1 MKVKSLLLFILIS
14 LVPIAF
20 WLVGVIDVVTI
31 GVINRYHL
39 IAFVAFPILW
49 LSLNAFGA
57 FVAKSKAVKVLV
69 ALAVLPMLCVSLVL
83 VILVNYELL
92 RHYDAED
99 LADSREE
106 IIEPMYSKPVIEDMG
121 SYEDI
126 DYYYFIQ
133 SHTSLFVSET
143 GVYICKYG
151 EAEYAAQ
158 KAYLAENYVYE
169 EDDSKYTTEIDGFTF
184 RCLDSD
190 TYYLYFPKYAAIVGT
205 NDETHEIAYLSFYD
219 IDLDYIDT
227 LDEFIVDDCGWEH
240 IEDSRKGIPVQLG
253 DIIRFF
259 KGLSVSAK

>member
-1 MKVKSLLLFILIS
+1 MKVKSLLFFVLIS

-69 ALAVLPMLCVSLVL
+69 ALAVLPMLFVSLLLL
-83 VILVNYELL
+83 VMVNYELL

-106 IIEPMYSKPVIEDMG
+106 IIEPTYSKSVIEDMG

-169 EDDSKYTTEIDGFTF
+169 EDDLEYTTEIDGFTF
-184 RCLDSD
+184 RCLDSY
-190 TYYLYFPKYAAIVGT
+190 TYYLYFPQYAAIVGT

-227 LDEFIVDDCGWEH
+227 LDEFIVDECGWEH

-259 KGLSVSAK
+259 KGLTTSAK